1 MAIEITNPS
10 PAGFGWIINA
20 TSADASGCETL
31 KAAVSDKCIAVVDHL
46 TVNTGA
52 SALTITIGAGASAG
66 AVETALIGPISM
78 AANSSMQWDFSG
90 WPTFGLR
97 LTAGKSLTIDTS
109 GAGAVTVFARGR
121 ML

>member
-1 MAIEITNPS
+1 MAISVTNPT

-20 TSADASGCETL
+20 TSADASGCETM
-31 KAAVSDKCIAVVDHL
+31 KAAVSGKSIVVDHL
-46 TVNTGA
+46 TVSTGA
-52 SALTITIGAGASAG
+52 AITVTIGMDESGGS
-66 AVETALIGPISM
+66 VETALIGPVSM

-90 WPTFGLR
+90 WPCFGMR
-97 LTAGKSLTIDTS
+97 LTADKALTIDAS

>member
-1 MAIEITNPS
+1 MAITITTPS

-31 KAAVSDKCIAVVDHL
+31 KAAVSGKSIIADHL
-46 TVNTGA
+46 TISTGA
-52 SALTITIGAGASAG
+52 AITVTIGMDESGG
-66 AVETALIGPISM
+66 AVETALIGPVSM